1 MTKPVLLINMIIIGT
16 IFFQCSHS
24 KIDPIVEHAD
34 YNLQSHSLNIDYS
47 ANPDTS
53 LLQIIALSNIRKSG
67 YGILLNVEDSYS
79 KSEMDTIIYKFKKL
93 DINAV
98 HSFDL
103 SQTDTVPHKVLVAME
118 GSKFVWIL
126 SKKNINIKLTPLGNS
141 ISAIQN
147 KKEDRTLI
155 VH

>member
-1 MTKPVLLINMIIIGT
+1 MIIIGM

-47 ANPDTS
+47 TNPDTS

-67 YGILLNVEDSYS
+67 YGILLNMENSYS
-79 KSEMDTIIYKFKKL
+79 KSELDILILKFKKL

-103 SQTDTVPHKVLVAME
+103 SQTEPLPHKVLVAME
-118 GSKFVWIL
+118 GAKFVWIL
-126 SKKNINIKLTPLGNS
+126 SKNNTNIKLTSLGNS
-141 ISAIQN
+141 IKAIQN
-147 KKEDRTLI
+147 KKEDKTLI
-155 VH
+155 VR